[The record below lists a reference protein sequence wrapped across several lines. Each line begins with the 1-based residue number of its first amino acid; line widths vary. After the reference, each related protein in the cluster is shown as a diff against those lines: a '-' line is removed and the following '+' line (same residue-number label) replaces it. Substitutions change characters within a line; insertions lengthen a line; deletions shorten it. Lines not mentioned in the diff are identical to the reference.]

1 MPHRQSKKTPEKSRD
16 VQDDADDVEDVD
28 LTQEEEQVK
37 TPNSQGR
44 RSTRSSK
51 VHESSSSSK
60 DNLQIE
66 VSTTNDSEE
75 RGSQVTASAKKSNKK
90 SAKQENQISESSQAV
105 VENDDTDD
113 NNGAE
118 NDPSTPTKPASQRSS
133 ARAHNPVPIYTTP
146 AIGALKQTANLADES
161 PSQKKRK
168 PTGRPPRPAKR
179 TLNVSLSSSQK
190 KSDESA
196 AKKDSHD
203 SDDEDSAFELFSAI
217 KKGTC
222 STQDLLREWRSRFE
236 KNADDAARE
245 LINFIMNACGSKVI
259 CVEEHDDLDDLDM
272 SSFVESVV
280 QSLQTSKELS
290 YPIASRAKVLRKF
303 KDNFAEFWR
312 SFIDECW
319 DSELI
324 HTTDI
329 VEKCIDWLTSLSS
342 SEVRAIRHT
351 ATFAAY
357 EIGCAL
363 VDRARQLRDQL
374 VPINRQCAAATP
386 ESNKKTTPKSKSKNP
401 KLARLMELKDTY
413 DEQLANTMTYIS
425 SLFNGIVFHRYRD
438 TMPELRVLTV
448 EILGKWIGALRE
460 DFLVDNYLK
469 YLGWMLND
477 KSAKVRHAVADALQD
492 LYEHE
497 ENAEKLELF
506 TSRFLRRYLEMC
518 DDVDDGVVL
527 SIVELIAK
535 IDRLNLLDDQS
546 DLSVVERL
554 VFYAGD
560 LNIRRAAAE
569 FVCLQYD
576 AFGVSDQDMTEKQL
590 VTQAVA
596 LIEFAEEYL
605 GGDIESVDLLVSAFW
620 QNEDCQVLQDW
631 RLLTMLLGSDTHEPA
646 LSNEQQTILIRLLT
660 GVIKQIVTTENGA
673 DTQQAKKRRKKDDAE
688 PMTIF
693 FCREI
698 PPLMLRFQSEP
709 EKLCLLLQLVSTLN
723 WNATIMNQHKKHVE
737 DLLARLKHAY
747 LTHSD
752 ERFIQELSCCI
763 DHMMES
769 TNTALTREVSVLET
783 EIFRECLDQCQTM
796 LEQEKAAKTKD
807 NEFALQAWLTRLH
820 FLSGFINIK
829 EEGSGRI
836 DLAGLLSSFV
846 RGRCTMDLSG
856 VQLSS
861 SCVRH
866 AIQILFKDFLWSSEP
881 MFAAMK
887 ESPQSE
893 VPSDIVDEIVSKR
906 ENIESLLLQ
915 LLSIHLSERV
925 TRRTPKDQVLEI
937 PELELTNEQ
946 VEYVNVLQKTAFL
959 VLGDLR
965 CLCIQRFEEAIE
977 PFKILAF
984 RPHKN
989 LVMLSQSYYERT
1001 MENIET
1007 KDEDKENL
1015 LAALASTSMCNPENK
1030 TQGAAVL
1037 QQMTSPSFQP
1047 IIKAFGKRMCSFSV
1061 VKYLEI
1067 QMMTLQQTFEE
1078 SPDLAINMAK
1088 VLNQTLGVKF
1098 PASLRGSFLK
1108 FMAEGLRYS
1117 FEAPANGSFLLAMKP
1132 YLHRLDKIGTKSLR
1146 GHFEKLR
1153 SSVDGQDFDDAVSE
1167 FEAFFNRGQQ
1177 APHQEPTD
1185 NSQSSQIGTTAG
1197 EKRSDVKEI
1206 NGGPARR
1213 SRNLSDDEDEPSTAP
1228 GTPPPEN
1235 FLRPSTS
1242 KKQGRVKRD
1251 SALGD
1256 DDDYNSGSLSKTER
1270 RYSRS
1275 TRSTRASQESDKDDE
1290 LAKPSS
1296 SEASKERLS
1305 RLAER
1310 ETDEADANDEVQNDD
1325 SSPKRKSIEG
1335 SDDEVVG
1342 FRTKRRR
1349 H

>member
-1 MPHRQSKKTPEKSRD
+1 MPRRQSKKTPEKSRD

-28 LTQEEEQVK
+28 LTQEDEQVK

-75 RGSQVTASAKKSNKK
+75 IGSQVTASAKKSNKK
-90 SAKQENQISESSQAV
+90 SAKQENQVSESSQAV
-105 VENDDTDD
+105 VEHDDTDD

-118 NDPSTPTKPASQRSS
+118 NDPSTPTKPASQRRS

-146 AIGALKQTANLADES
+146 AIGALKQTVNLADES

-280 QSLQTSKELS
+280 QSLQASKELS
-290 YPIASRAKVLRKF
+290 YPIASHAKVHRKF

-324 HTTDI
+324 HATDI

-596 LIEFAEEYL
+596 LIEFAEECM

-673 DTQQAKKRRKKDDAE
+673 GTQQAKKRRKKDDAE

-709 EKLCLLLQLVSTLN
+709 EKLCLLLQL
-723 WNATIMNQHKKHVE
+723 
-737 DLLARLKHAY
+737 
-747 LTHSD
+747 
-752 ERFIQELSCCI
+752 
-763 DHMMES
+763 
-769 TNTALTREVSVLET
+769 
-783 EIFRECLDQCQTM
+783 
-796 LEQEKAAKTKD
+796 
-807 NEFALQAWLTRLH
+807 
-820 FLSGFINIK
+820 
-829 EEGSGRI
+829 
-836 DLAGLLSSFV
+836 
-846 RGRCTMDLSG
+846 
-856 VQLSS
+856 
-861 SCVRH
+861 
-866 AIQILFKDFLWSSEP
+866 
-881 MFAAMK
+881 

-893 VPSDIVDEIVSKR
+893 VPSDIVDEIVIKR

-925 TRRTPKDQVLEI
+925 THRTPKDQVLEV

-977 PFKILAF
+977 LFNILAF

-1078 SPDLAINMAK
+1078 SPDLAINLAK

-1185 NSQSSQIGTTAG
+1185 NSQRSQIGTTAD
-1197 EKRSDVKEI
+1197 EERSDFKEI
-1206 NGGPARR
+1206 NEGPARR

-1235 FLRPSTS
+1235 FVRPSTS
-1242 KKQGRVKRD
+1242 KKQGRVKRN
-1251 SALGD
+1251 SVLGD
-1256 DDDYNSGSLSKTER
+1256 DDDYNSGSPSKTER

-1296 SEASKERLS
+1296 SEASKEHLS

-1310 ETDEADANDEVQNDD
+1310 ETDEADANDEVQNDE
-1325 SSPKRKSIEG
+1325 SSPKPKSIEG

>member
-161 PSQKKRK
+161 PSQKYKYDFVSLRKRK

-673 DTQQAKKRRKKDDAE
+673 DTQQAKKRRKKDDAVR
-688 PMTIF
+688 T
-693 FCREI
+693 
-698 PPLMLRFQSEP
+698 
-709 EKLCLLLQLVSTLN
+709 
-723 WNATIMNQHKKHVE
+723 
-737 DLLARLKHAY
+737 Y
-747 LTHSD
+747 
-752 ERFIQELSCCI
+752 
-763 DHMMES
+763 
-769 TNTALTREVSVLET
+769 
-783 EIFRECLDQCQTM
+783 
-796 LEQEKAAKTKD
+796 D
-807 NEFALQAWLTRLH
+807 NFL
-820 FLSGFINIK
+820 LSGN
-829 EEGSGRI
+829 STI
-836 DLAGLLSSFV
+836 DA
-846 RGRCTMDLSG
+846 
-856 VQLSS
+856 
-861 SCVRH
+861 
-866 AIQILFKDFLWSSEP
+866 P
-881 MFAAMK
+881 
-887 ESPQSE
+887 
-893 VPSDIVDEIVSKR
+893 VP
-906 ENIESLLLQ
+906 
-915 LLSIHLSERV
+915 
-925 TRRTPKDQVLEI
+925 
-937 PELELTNEQ
+937 
-946 VEYVNVLQKTAFL
+946 
-959 VLGDLR
+959 
-965 CLCIQRFEEAIE
+965 
-977 PFKILAF
+977 
-984 RPHKN
+984 
-989 LVMLSQSYYERT
+989 
-1001 MENIET
+1001 
-1007 KDEDKENL
+1007 
-1015 LAALASTSMCNPENK
+1015 
-1030 TQGAAVL
+1030 
-1037 QQMTSPSFQP
+1037 
-1047 IIKAFGKRMCSFSV
+1047 
-1061 VKYLEI
+1061 
-1067 QMMTLQQTFEE
+1067 
-1078 SPDLAINMAK
+1078 
-1088 VLNQTLGVKF
+1088 
-1098 PASLRGSFLK
+1098 
-1108 FMAEGLRYS
+1108 
-1117 FEAPANGSFLLAMKP
+1117 
-1132 YLHRLDKIGTKSLR
+1132 IGT
-1146 GHFEKLR
+1146 
-1153 SSVDGQDFDDAVSE
+1153 
-1167 FEAFFNRGQQ
+1167 
-1177 APHQEPTD
+1177 
-1185 NSQSSQIGTTAG
+1185 
-1197 EKRSDVKEI
+1197 
-1206 NGGPARR
+1206 
-1213 SRNLSDDEDEPSTAP
+1213 
-1228 GTPPPEN
+1228 
-1235 FLRPSTS
+1235 
-1242 KKQGRVKRD
+1242 
-1251 SALGD
+1251 
-1256 DDDYNSGSLSKTER
+1256 
-1270 RYSRS
+1270 
-1275 TRSTRASQESDKDDE
+1275 
-1290 LAKPSS
+1290 
-1296 SEASKERLS
+1296 
-1305 RLAER
+1305 
-1310 ETDEADANDEVQNDD
+1310 
-1325 SSPKRKSIEG
+1325 
-1335 SDDEVVG
+1335 
-1342 FRTKRRR
+1342 
-1349 H
+1349 